1 MATIDTDNRRE
12 IARLPSRPISLEDR
26 YDPPANFLEIEVL
39 NPETHGF
46 GNKRYT
52 DYEIRMKTNLPVFH
66 LKECSVRRRYSDFE
80 WLRKELERDSK
91 IVVPSLPS
99 KAWKRQVPAFL
110 RRDDGIFEDDFIDE
124 RRKGLEQ
131 FINKVAGHPLA
142 QNERSLHVFL
152 QEPTIDH
159 DKYIPGKMSAGVPL
173 TARTLAHS
181 HQNDLQR
188 IANPRLEVNERRLR
202 PIYDYME
209 IHKYAL

>member
-1 MATIDTDNRRE
+1 MASLDTDNRRE
-12 IARLPSRPISLEDR
+12 VARLPTKQISLEDR
-26 YDPPANFLEIEVL
+26 YDPPTNFLEIEIL

-52 DYEIRMKTNLPVFH
+52 DYEIRMKTNLPVFR

-91 IVVPSLPS
+91 IVVPPLPT

-110 RRDDGIFEDDFIDE
+110 RSDDGIFDDEFIEE

-131 FINKVAGHPLA
+131 FLNKVAGHPLA

-152 QEPTIDH
+152 QDTTIDRT
-159 DKYIPGKMSAGVPL
+159 KYVPGKVRNS
-173 TARTLAHS
+173 
-181 HQNDLQR
+181 
-188 IANPRLEVNERRLR
+188 
-202 PIYDYME
+202 
-209 IHKYAL
+209 